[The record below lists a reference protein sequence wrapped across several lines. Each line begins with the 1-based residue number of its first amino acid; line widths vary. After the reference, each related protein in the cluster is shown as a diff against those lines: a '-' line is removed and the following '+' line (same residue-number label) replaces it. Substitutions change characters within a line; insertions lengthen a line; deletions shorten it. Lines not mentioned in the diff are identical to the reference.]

1 MKPQKIKG
9 LYEKRGWF
17 YYQPPTGDDG
27 ARPKAVALG
36 TKDFLE
42 AINLSYSERER
53 FQLVAEAVRGRM
65 CEAIEQYL
73 KEKLAA
79 REHRPKTSYNTG
91 KALHQICMEMG
102 NPLLSEINEKK
113 IADWAKQLRARKCR
127 VAIRVKKA
135 DGTVRERKK
144 TSVSDSAVAA
154 YSRILRAFLNWCHER
169 GRVLKKPS
177 KSIPSGRCKKTRKMR
192 FTSFKERDLM
202 LDRVTQAE
210 LAFIYH
216 VGFLAGLRFGEM
228 IAMEADWLWFADDGE
243 HGKIRVQET
252 RFWQPKDKEAREIPM
267 APRLLQFPKKWP
279 IEGSFV
285 LKPKKDVFPEAPKYR
300 YNPEV
305 SFRKHAVSC
314 GVPWL
319 TYHDM
324 RHSFGAHLLQR
335 GATIADVADL
345 LGDDVIVTERHYAGL
360 MKAKR
365 GVVALL

>member
-27 ARPKAVALG
+27 VRPKAVALG

-42 AINLSYSERER
+42 AINLSYAERDR
-53 FQLVAEAVRGRM
+53 FQLVADSVKGRM
-65 CEAIEQYL
+65 APAIDLYI

-79 REHRPKTSYNTG
+79 RAHTPKTSYNTS
-91 KALHQICMEMG
+91 KALHQICSEMG
-102 NPLLSEINEKK
+102 NPLLNDLNDKK
-113 IADWAKQLRARKCR
+113 FEDWAKNLRARKCR
-127 VAIRVKKA
+127 VAIRVKNA
-135 DGTVRERKK
+135 EGIVRERKK
-144 TSVSDSAVAA
+144 TTVSDSAVAA
-154 YSRILRAFLNWCHER
+154 YSRMLRAFINWCHEK
-169 GRVLKKPS
+169 GKILKKPS

-192 FTSFKERDLM
+192 FTSFKERDLL
-202 LDRVTQAE
+202 LDRVTNPE
-210 LAFIYH
+210 LAFIYN

-228 IAMEADWLWFADDGE
+228 LAMEPDWLWFSEDGK
-243 HGKIRVQET
+243 HGKIHVQET
-252 RFWQPKDKEAREIPM
+252 RYWKPKDKEAREIPM
-267 APRLLQFPKKWP
+267 APRLLGFLKKWP
-279 IEGSFV
+279 IEGEFV
-285 LKPKKDVFPEAPKYR
+285 LKPTKTDYPEAPKYR

-305 SFRKHAVSC
+305 SFGKHAASC

-319 TYHDM
+319 TYHDL

-345 LGDDVIVTERHYAGL
+345 LGDEVSVTEKHYAGL

-365 GVVALL
+365 GVVELL

>member
-27 ARPKAVALG
+27 TRPKAVALG
-36 TKDFLE
+36 TRDFLE

-53 FQLVAEAVRGRM
+53 FQLVADAVRGRM
-65 CEAIEQYL
+65 SEAIEQYL

-79 REHRPKTSYNTG
+79 REHSPKTSYNTG
-91 KALHQICMEMG
+91 KALHQICTEMG
-102 NPLLSEINEKK
+102 SPLLSELNDKK
-113 IADWAKQLRARKCR
+113 FDAWAKNLRARKCR
-127 VAIRVKKA
+127 VAISVKEA
-135 DGTVRERKK
+135 AVTVRERKK

-154 YSRILRAFLNWCHER
+154 YSRMLRAFINWCH
-169 GRVLKKPS
+169 GQGKILKKPS

-192 FTSFKERDLM
+192 FTSFEERDLL
-202 LDRVTQAE
+202 LDRVTQPE

-228 IAMEADWLWFADDGE
+228 LAMEPDWLWFSDDGKQ
-243 HGKIRVQET
+243 GKIRVQET
-252 RFWQPKDKEAREIPM
+252 RFWKPKDKEAREIPL
-267 APRLLQFPKKWP
+267 APRLLQFLKKWP
-279 IEGSFV
+279 LGGGFV
-285 LKPKKDVFPEAPKYR
+285 LMPKKDSFPEAPKYR

-305 SFRKHAVSC
+305 SFRKHASNC
-314 GVPWL
+314 GVSWL

-345 LGDDVIVTERHYAGL
+345 LGDNVIVTEKHYAGL